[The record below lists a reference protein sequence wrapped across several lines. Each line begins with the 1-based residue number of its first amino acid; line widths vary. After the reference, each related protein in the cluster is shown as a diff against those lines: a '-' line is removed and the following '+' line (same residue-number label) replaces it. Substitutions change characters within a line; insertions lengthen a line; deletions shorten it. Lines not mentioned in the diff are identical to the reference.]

1 MMADAMETLEI
12 EVKHKASGA
21 TDEID
26 KLTNALLRLNRI
38 LAGTTIPKL
47 HSLAD
52 ALKRVTDV
60 QSKMEKATGRNSGKG
75 KKETPFTNF
84 SDEQREEIRNMEKYE
99 VAWVKFQKKRFEL
112 EDAFN
117 NGDAY
122 GAIKAQDAVI
132 KAQESYNK
140 AYWDKFGNDE
150 EGEERVST
158 WERISNALSN
168 VQSRLRAVGSGIDD
182 ITKRSKR
189 SDGTISKMLNS
200 FKRIA
205 VYRML
210 RKVIN
215 EISKAA
221 QEGLQNAYTF
231 SQMIGSSISQ
241 TMDSL
246 TSLSLTM
253 KNQIGAA
260 LGELLTTIRPI
271 LEYIIQLVTRIADAI
286 AQFFAILGGRSVYHK
301 ATGATKQWAAA
312 TQSGAD
318 AAKEWKNQLMGFDE
332 INRLEAPSDTG
343 GGGGGGGADVGNW
356 ELSPVTLDFSWLDKY
371 KEVTKEWAENLDFT
385 PMINAWEAL
394 KKRLSEF
401 AKLVDTAVFW
411 AYTNVLLPFGKWV
424 VEKAAPASVELLAS
438 AFNFLN
444 AVLEKVGPVFSWLW
458 NTYLKPIAVWIGDAF
473 IVAINWLREAFDGLA
488 EKIRNANSFGEFLQ
502 SLNGKETILL
512 GVATAIV
519 AVVTAMAAFNTVNSI
534 IKTFGG
540 VVSLLSNPIGIAV
553 VAITGLVIAGVALY
567 QNWDSIVA
575 GIKDLWDKMSNAA
588 KTAFNFVAN
597 LVKSIGDKI
606 STSVNNVSDKVHDGI
621 TRMKDNVT
629 NTFNGIRSTIANI
642 ITQIRGLFDFSWS
655 LPRPRIPHIGWTW
668 DWMEAAGIS
677 IPIPN
682 FKLEWYAK
690 GGFPD
695 EDGLFMANHNELI
708 GQFTNGKT
716 AVANNEQIIA
726 GIKQGVMEAMM
737 TVMGSQ
743 GGNGNN
749 RNTEFVFEL
758 NGREF
763 ARAIYNDTR
772 AVAREHGGSLINT

>member
-1 MMADAMETLEI
+1 
-12 EVKHKASGA
+12 
-21 TDEID
+21 
-26 KLTNALLRLNRI
+26 
-38 LAGTTIPKL
+38 
-47 HSLAD
+47 
-52 ALKRVTDV
+52 
-60 QSKMEKATGRNSGKG
+60 
-75 KKETPFTNF
+75 
-84 SDEQREEIRNMEKYE
+84 
-99 VAWVKFQKKRFEL
+99 
-112 EDAFN
+112 
-117 NGDAY
+117 
-122 GAIKAQDAVI
+122 
-132 KAQESYNK
+132 
-140 AYWDKFGNDE
+140 
-150 EGEERVST
+150 
-158 WERISNALSN
+158 
-168 VQSRLRAVGSGIDD
+168 
-182 ITKRSKR
+182 
-189 SDGTISKMLNS
+189 
-200 FKRIA
+200 
-205 VYRML
+205 
-210 RKVIN
+210 
-215 EISKAA
+215 
-221 QEGLQNAYTF
+221 
-231 SQMIGSSISQ
+231 
-241 TMDSL
+241 
-246 TSLSLTM
+246 M

-332 INRLEAPSDTG
+332 INRLEAPSDTD

-540 VVSLLSNPIGIAV
+540 VVSLLSNPIGIAI
-553 VAITGLVIAGVALY
+553 VAITGLVIAGIALY

-575 GIKDLWDKMSNAA
+575 GIKDLWDKMANAA
-588 KTAFNFVAN
+588 KTAFNSVVGVFKDLFTISDEGTAHLGAN
-597 LVKSIGDKI
+597 LLDLHLFSDEHIKAITKFAKETFTKCRDEVVRIYEDLKSKVTMKI
-606 STSVNNVSDKVHDGI
+606 EE
-621 TRMKDNVT
+621 MKANIT

-655 LPRPRIPHIGWTW
+655 LPRLRIPHIGWTW

-682 FKLEWYAK
+682 FKLEWYAN
-690 GGFPD
+690 GGFPG

-726 GIKQGVMEAMM
+726 GIKQGVIEAMM

>member
-1 MMADAMETLEI
+1 
-12 EVKHKASGA
+12 
-21 TDEID
+21 
-26 KLTNALLRLNRI
+26 
-38 LAGTTIPKL
+38 
-47 HSLAD
+47 
-52 ALKRVTDV
+52 
-60 QSKMEKATGRNSGKG
+60 
-75 KKETPFTNF
+75 
-84 SDEQREEIRNMEKYE
+84 
-99 VAWVKFQKKRFEL
+99 
-112 EDAFN
+112 
-117 NGDAY
+117 
-122 GAIKAQDAVI
+122 
-132 KAQESYNK
+132 
-140 AYWDKFGNDE
+140 
-150 EGEERVST
+150 
-158 WERISNALSN
+158 
-168 VQSRLRAVGSGIDD
+168 
-182 ITKRSKR
+182 
-189 SDGTISKMLNS
+189 
-200 FKRIA
+200 
-205 VYRML
+205 ML

-343 GGGGGGGADVGNW
+343 SGGGGGGTDVGSW

-385 PMINAWEAL
+385 PIINAWEVL
-394 KKRLSEF
+394 KKRLAEF
-401 AKLVDTAVFW
+401 ANLVDTALFW

-424 VEKAAPASVELLAS
+424 IEKAAPASVELLAS
-438 AFNFLN
+438 ALNFLN
-444 AVLEKVGPVFSWLW
+444 AVIEKVGPAFSWLW
-458 NTYLKPIAVWIGDAF
+458 ETILKPIASWMSNAF
-473 IVAINWLREAFDGLA
+473 IDAINWLKDAFDGLA
-488 EKIRNANSFGEFLQ
+488 TKIRNADSFGEFLR
-502 SLNGKETILL
+502 SLSGKETIIL

-519 AVVTAMAAFNTVNSI
+519 AIITAMTAFNAVNSI
-534 IKTFGG
+534 IKTFTGIVG
-540 VVSLLSNPIGIAV
+540 LLSNPVGIAI
-553 VAITGLVIAGVALY
+553 VAITGLIVIGVALY
-567 QNWDSIVA
+567 QNWDNIVA
-575 GIKDLWDKMSNAA
+575 GIKDLWEKMSNAA
-588 KTAFNFVAN
+588 RTAFTFVSD

-606 STSVNNVSDKVHDGI
+606 SATVNGVNEKVYSGI

-629 NTFNGIRSTIANI
+629 NTFNGIKSTIANI
-642 ITQIRGLFDFSWS
+642 ITQVRGLFDFSWS

-695 EDGLFMANHNELI
+695 EDGLFMANHNELV
-708 GQFTNGKT
+708 GQFTNGRT
-716 AVANNEQIIA
+716 AVANNEQIIT
-726 GIKQGVMEAMM
+726 GIKQGVIEAMM
-737 TVMGSQ
+737 TVMSSQ
-743 GGNGNN
+743 DNGGN
-749 RNTEFVFEL
+749 RKNTEFVFNL

-763 ARAIYNDTR
+763 ARAIYNDTK
-772 AVAREHGGSLINT
+772 AVAKEHGGSLINA